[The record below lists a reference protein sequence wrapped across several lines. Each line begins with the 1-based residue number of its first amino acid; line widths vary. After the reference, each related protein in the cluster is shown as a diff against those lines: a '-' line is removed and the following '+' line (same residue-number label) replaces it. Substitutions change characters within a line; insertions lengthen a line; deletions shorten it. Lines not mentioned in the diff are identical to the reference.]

1 MIRVVNPAILMNYG
15 FHEGNKGVFYK
26 KLPVSFSQ
34 QFNEELAMGDE
45 PTLYMICCTMTNKLD
60 DGHEINELYMYT
72 EGMNNDYAGSAS
84 LDTIAELLNDGVAII
99 ERGATR
105 NE

>member
-1 MIRVVNPAILMNYG
+1 MDAGIKGAFVMIRVVNPAILMNYG
-15 FHEGNKGVFYK
+15 FHEGSKGVFYK

-34 QFNEELAMGDE
+34 Q
-45 PTLYMICCTMTNKLD
+45 
-60 DGHEINELYMYT
+60 INELYMYT